1 MLASGHLVPSD
12 EQKHSGSWQV
22 LRSHGGALFGSSVTE
37 QMFSSLPSL
46 QSRLRSQKRFLEM
59 HSPLA
64 HCSWPSGQT
73 GSEVSKLGLTRLGR
87 ERTSQLST
95 FASQS
100 HVWRSMSKKRP
111 PGHLRGPSLKLP
123 VPGSLSQVATSL
135 QSPPASSRKNSP
147 WFRCRQ
153 RASSSASSSSCS
165 FVLRLNFAW
174 LGRSISSSRRMSR
187 AIHRRRCIP
196 IILAART

>member
-22 LRSHGGALFGSSVTE
+22 LRSQGGALFGSSVTE

-46 QSRLRSQKRFLEM
+46 QSGLRSQKRFLDI

-64 HCSWPSGQT
+64 HCSWPSGHT
-73 GSEVSKLGLTRLGR
+73 GSEVCKLGLTRLGR
-87 ERTSQLST
+87 ERTLQLST

-100 HVWRSMSKKRP
+100 HLREKKRKYLQLFGTNFSHVWRSISKKRP

-123 VPGSLSQVATSL
+123 VPGSLSQVATTL
-135 QSPPASSRKNSP
+135 QSPSASSRKNSP
-147 WFRCRQ
+147 WFR
-153 RASSSASSSSCS
+153 
-165 FVLRLNFAW
+165 
-174 LGRSISSSRRMSR
+174 
-187 AIHRRRCIP
+187 
-196 IILAART
+196 